1 MGWKWGGKP
10 GCRRK
15 NDCATAAVTQ
25 RNVRREHRRD
35 PSHSSAWGVSGF
47 PDPGGFLLLI
57 Q

>member
-10 GCRRK
+10 GCRRR